1 MTDNFK
7 LIKEFIQSQSNGEFD
22 HNEDSFYIVEI
33 IGRVKDNARII
44 AGNHKFKTYYIK
56 TIEDLNKYE
65 SEIKLLCDTLQM
77 RAYISVNY
85 KSMKQ
90 ATLDTMAEYATR
102 ISRGDYNKPYSIF
115 DSCAAK
121 YVERSNQLW
130 IIDVDKDIADKC
142 KRSIDEQVEFFKKII
157 ENKCKP
163 NKPIVAVFPTKTGRH
178 IVCHPFDKREFRIQ
192 CLNKQFFYDVNN
204 PVTADSKFVDA
215 YDLIKENSP
224 TLLYENIH

>member
-22 HNEDSFYIVEI
+22 DNEDSFYIVEI
-33 IGRVKDNARII
+33 IGRTKDNACII

-56 TIEDLNKYE
+56 KLEDLDKYE
-65 SEIKLLCDTLQM
+65 NEIKLLCDTLQM
-77 RAYISVNY
+77 RAYISVNA

-115 DSCAAK
+115 ESCAAK

-130 IIDVDKDIADKC
+130 IIDVDKEDYHNVDELAKWYSNCIIKC
-142 KRSIDEQVEFFKKII
+142 R
-157 ENKCKP
+157 P
-163 NKPIVAVFPTKTGRH
+163 NKPIIQIFNTKSGKH
-178 IVCHPFDKREFRIQ
+178 IVCHPFDI
-192 CLNKQFFYDVNN
+192 KQFIELTNLSSIEGV
-204 PVTADSKFVDA
+204 VK
-215 YDLIKENSP
+215 KNSP